1 MAQRLRWLSL
11 GCPVSRV
18 LKANTLRLRIEG
30 VTERVVSMFW
40 ALGFEG
46 FGIRSGLALRM
57 SGCGFQIG
65 RVRLWMAAAM
75 YRWSLPVEL
84 RANVW

>member
-40 ALGFEG
+40 ALGLKG
-46 FGIRSGLALRM
+46 FGIRSGLALRGQAVDV
-57 SGCGFQIG
+57 GCH
-65 RVRLWMAAAM
+65 V
-75 YRWSLPVEL
+75 SLEF
-84 RANVW
+84 AG